1 MRKVAFLSLV
11 FFIMIIT
18 GCSTF
23 NQNYKLATEAAANK
37 DWDKAIEYYEKAI
50 LEDPS
55 NAAYRLA
62 LTRAKI
68 LASYTHVFMARK
80 LAAEGKKEEALAE
93 FQKALSYDP
102 NNRAIMVEAQLLTAE
117 KQEAPEPAEI
127 KIEPPVKL
135 QVDDKK
141 LSLNFMHD
149 RVMLRAIFQALG
161 KHAKLNILFD
171 EAFKDIPYS
180 VDLTDRTFEQALS
193 SLCMATKNFHRVIDE
208 KTLIIV
214 PDLPNKRIQYE
225 LNAVKTF
232 YLSNIRAE
240 DLQASLMQMLR
251 TQFKAPSIMVDK
263 NLNSITLRDAPAVL
277 ELAGKLIRLW
287 DKPKGEVVIDLEI
300 MEVSRQKLKKF
311 GLELDQY
318 IIGLGYSGGENPPSE
333 SGWFDLSQIDFSK
346 KANFEITMPTAF
358 LNFLESDSDT
368 KIIAQPRLRG
378 VEGEEMSYLVGDKIP
393 IPRTSFT
400 PFAAGGVPQ
409 QPLTSFD
416 YEDVGIDIK
425 ITPRIH
431 QEGEITLELEMN
443 IKSVGGTGVA
453 DIPII
458 STREIKNVIRL
469 KDGET
474 NLLAGLLKDEERL
487 STSGIIGLKSIPVL
501 GGLFSKTEK
510 TVQQWDVLMTIT
522 PYIIRSIPLNE
533 DDLKPLWIN
542 LETTSASSGGTAA
555 RPGLEPDMDPQARR
569 RTTVQREAEQA
580 DASREQN
587 RVHFSPANFEI
598 TEGREFRVSVVVQSA
613 EEISNMTLNL
623 SFNPQVL
630 ELKQVVQGSIA
641 ARLGENVPFLQNI
654 DNASGTCTIGFSST
668 DVARGFRGS
677 GRVATLVFQPVAKG
691 DSPMSF
697 TSITA
702 NGPKGQSIQLQPA
715 EGRVRV
721 R

>member
-1 MRKVAFLSLV
+1 MRKVAFLSIV
-11 FFIMIIT
+11 FFILILS

-68 LASYTHVFMARK
+68 LASYAHVFMARN

-93 FQKALSYDP
+93 YRKALSCDP

-117 KQEAPEPAEI
+117 KQKAPEAAEI

-149 RVMLRAIFQALG
+149 RVMLKAIFQALG

-251 TQFKAPSIMVDK
+251 TQFKAPQIMVDK

-277 ELAGKLIRLW
+277 ELAGKLIKLW

-300 MEVSRQKLKKF
+300 MEVSRQKLKTF

-318 IIGLGYSGGENPPSE
+318 IMGLGYSGGENPASE

-346 KANFEITMPTAF
+346 KANFGITLPTAF

-487 STSGIIGLKSIPVL
+487 STRGIIGLKSIPVL
-501 GGLFSKTEK
+501 GSLFSSTEK

-542 LETTSASSGGTAA
+542 LETPSASSSGGSDASQDQ
-555 RPGLEPDMDPQARR
+555 GMDLEARR
-569 RTTVQREAEQA
+569 RITMQREAAQP
-580 DASREQN
+580 DAARAQN
-587 RVHFSPANFEI
+587 RVYFSPANFEI

-630 ELKQVVQGSIA
+630 ELKQVAQGSIA

-697 TSITA
+697 TSIAA
-702 NGPKGQSIQLQPA
+702 NNPKGQSIQLQSD